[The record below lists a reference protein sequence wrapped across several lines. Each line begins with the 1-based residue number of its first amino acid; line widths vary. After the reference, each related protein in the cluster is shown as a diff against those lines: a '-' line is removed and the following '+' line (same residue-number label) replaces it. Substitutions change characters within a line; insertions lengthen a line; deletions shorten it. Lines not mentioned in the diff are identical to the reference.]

1 MKRTLLTLLTAAAVL
16 SSCTERQT
24 EVLDNPDG
32 PVDQQTA
39 PVVFNANV
47 ADVSTKLA
55 TDLAAADG
63 TKTVFTEGDQVGI
76 FATTTA
82 AGKTKN
88 YKETPYGYQRTSETE
103 DSKMWKATGSS
114 LIWQVMSATG
124 AKDHSFYAFYPYNSA
139 TTSKEKVVL
148 PSIADQVHSDIDLT
162 QEGFKLID
170 LIAPYDFL
178 VAKKVETSYNDASG
192 RTPKVAGALDLNFQ
206 HALSLI
212 EVNVVRAYGAF
223 NESSSPSK
231 NVEINSAMI
240 TANTL
245 TSKRTA
251 DLTKEVDA
259 SDFWSKAGSIPG
271 TVGITFATT
280 AGADG
285 KLTAD
290 LAKNPKA
297 PWLDATTH
305 SLPADQKDQ
314 SAVDKVKAATP
325 AKFYFVTYPTP
336 ANTEYQFEINAKVV
350 LNDNSAYDKEFPLS
364 TVFTAVDKF
373 KPGQKYTF
381 TISISDRAL
390 TVMDLTITDWVDGK
404 DMGVVEI

>member
-32 PVDQQTA
+32 PDGGQTA

-55 TDLAAADG
+55 TDLTAAAG
-63 TKTVFTEGDQVGI
+63 SQTVFTEGDQVGI

-82 AGKTKN
+82 TGKTKN
-88 YKETPYGYQRTSETE
+88 YKETPYGYQRTGETE
-103 DSKMWKATGSS
+103 DTKMWKAIGSS
-114 LIWQVMSATG
+114 LVWQEMSTAG
-124 AKDHSFYAFYPYNSA
+124 KNDHSFYAFYPYNSA
-139 TTSKEKVVL
+139 TTTKEKVVL

-162 QEGFKLID
+162 VEDFKLID

-178 VAKKVETSYNDASG
+178 VAKKTETDYQSASD
-192 RTPKVAGALDLNFQ
+192 RTPKVAGALDLKFK
-206 HALSLI
+206 HALALI
-212 EVNVVRAYGAF
+212 EVNVIRAYGAF
-223 NESSSPSK
+223 NEGGLTPSK
-231 NVEINSAMI
+231 NVEINSTMI
-240 TANTL
+240 TANSL
-245 TSKRTA
+245 TAKRTA
-251 DLTKEVDA
+251 NLTKDVDA
-259 SDFWSKAGSIPG
+259 SDFWSKAGSVAG

-305 SLPADQKDQ
+305 SVTADGKSED
-314 SAVDKVKAATP
+314 AKTKTP

-350 LNDNSAYDKEFPLS
+350 KNDNSAYDKEFPLS
-364 TVFTAVDKF
+364 TVFTAADKF
-373 KPGQKYTF
+373 DSGKKYTF
-381 TISISDRAL
+381 TVSISDRAL
-390 TVMDLTITDWVDGK
+390 TVMDLTITDWENGK
-404 DMGVVEI
+404 DYPVVEI

>member
-1 MKRTLLTLLTAAAVL
+1 MKRTLLTLMTAAAVL

-47 ADVSTKLA
+47 ADVSTKLT
-55 TDLAAADG
+55 TDLTAAAG
-63 TKTVFTEGDQVGI
+63 SKSVFTEGDQVGI
-76 FATTTA
+76 FATTTV
-82 AGKTKN
+82 AGKTTN
-88 YKETPYGYQRTSETE
+88 YKETPYGYQRTAETE
-103 DSKMWKATGSS
+103 DTKMWKAMGSS
-114 LIWQVMSATG
+114 LVWQSMSTSAG

-139 TTSKEKVVL
+139 STTKEKVVL

-162 QEGFKLID
+162 VEDFKLID

-178 VAKKVETSYNDASG
+178 VAKKVETDYLSASD
-192 RTPKVAGALDLNFQ
+192 RTPKVAGALDLKFD
-206 HALSLI
+206 HALALI
-212 EVNVVRAYGAF
+212 EVNVVRANGAF
-223 NESSSPSK
+223 NEGASTPSK
-231 NVEINSAMI
+231 NVEINSTMI

-245 TSKRTA
+245 TAKRTA
-251 DLTKEVDA
+251 NLTKDPKTDA
-259 SDFWSKAGSIPG
+259 DFWSKAGSVAG

-285 KLTAD
+285 KLTAA
-290 LAKNPKA
+290 LAAKPKA

-305 SLPADQKDQ
+305 SVTAGGDATAAKN
-314 SAVDKVKAATP
+314 ATP

-350 LNDNSAYDKEFPLS
+350 KNDNTEYVKEYPLS
-364 TVFTAVDKF
+364 TVFTAADKF
-373 KPGQKYTF
+373 ESGKKYTF
-381 TISISDRAL
+381 TVSISDRAL

-404 DMGVVEI
+404 DYPVVEI